1 MTIIETPFRKL
12 LIIEPR
18 IFRDN
23 RGYFYES
30 WNQQVFARAG
40 IPDIFIQDNQSGSS
54 KDVIRGLHFQIPPH
68 EQGKLVRTLAGSVLD
83 VVVDL
88 RRSEPTYGQHFKMV
102 INASGHKM
110 LFIPPGFAHG
120 FLTLEDDTVF
130 AYKCTKAYHAP
141 SERSL
146 RWDDPDLGIDWGIDK
161 PILSDKDKQAALF
174 KGFRSPF

>member
-1 MTIIETPFRKL
+1 MTITETTFRSL

-18 IFRDN
+18 IFKDD

-30 WNQQVFARAG
+30 WNQQVFAQAG
-40 IPDIFIQDNQSGSS
+40 IPDIFIQDNQSGSARH
-54 KDVIRGLHFQIPPH
+54 VVRGLHFQVPPH

-88 RRSEPTYGQHFKMV
+88 RRHEPTYGQHFKLV
-102 INASGHKM
+102 IKASDHKM

-146 RWDDPDLGIDWGIDK
+146 RWDDPYLEIDWGIDT
-161 PILSDKDKQAALF
+161 PLLSEKDRQAAFF
-174 KGFRSPF
+174 KDYNSPF